1 MHHEYA
7 SYVLIWNI
15 IIIKLNL
22 DYEFGKTI
30 EVNLNDVVLSF
41 LS

>member
-22 DYEFGKTI
+22 DYEFRKTM
-30 EVNLNDVVLSF
+30 EVNLNNVVSSF